1 MNLSKRR
8 RKSKKRNK
16 NHDDARKPVGQ
27 IGKATRGNSDLCVLL
42 KREQGRFYGSPS
54 CSRFWRFES
63 SAGFNLF
70 HKLTIIMSEEVGEKR
85 LGVDIPEEM
94 WFKLNRYIPWG
105 NKKDIYR
112 ALTRQLLQTLE
123 ESDDPHMVLAM
134 ILSDEVTVKDIA
146 DIDETQ

>member
-1 MNLSKRR
+1 
-8 RKSKKRNK
+8 
-16 NHDDARKPVGQ
+16 
-27 IGKATRGNSDLCVLL
+27 
-42 KREQGRFYGSPS
+42 
-54 CSRFWRFES
+54 
-63 SAGFNLF
+63 
-70 HKLTIIMSEEVGEKR
+70 MSEEVGEKR